1 MIEIDDKKINEIA
14 QNLNAGLLRYLN
26 IKTSELLDLPDNYED
41 FDDEDAIELFGEIS
55 KKIEDADF
63 KKIPLLE
70 SYEDFDIM
78 KCFIDKVYDTSL
90 QSKLEIALEGRKP
103 FATFRNIIDN
113 SDFRESWFAHRHGEL
128 EKYVK
133 EQLQFIED
141 EENNS

>member
-14 QNLNAGLLRYLN
+14 QNLNAGLVCYLN
-26 IKTSELLDLPDNYED
+26 IKTGELIDLPENYEE
-41 FDDEDAIELFGEIS
+41 FDDEDAIELFGEMS
-55 KKIEDADF
+55 KKIDDTDF

-78 KCFIDKVYDTSL
+78 KSFLDKVNDTSL
-90 QSKLEIALEGRKP
+90 QSKLEHALEGKKP

-133 EQLQFIED
+133 EQLQFMED